1 MDEHLGEYGQAQEL
15 CERSLAIRRE
25 LGDQRGM
32 ADAMLT
38 LGVISWVQGRL
49 EEADRLLQESLS
61 IYWAMDDWSRVAHAI
76 KSVGEVLVRR
86 GRFEEGLALMESS
99 LDLYEDLGH
108 RYGGLGLLPFLGE
121 SKVHL
126 GCYAEARA
134 DAQQGVALSGQAKHR
149 WGVGFA
155 QFVDGLGAV
164 AEGSGREALAL
175 FQEAGAVFEEL
186 RHRENRGWVLGPL
199 GLAAREAGETAQ
211 VRECVVE
218 ALKTGVD
225 LGAFLPV
232 MYGLPAAALLL
243 ADQGAVERAVEVYAC
258 ASRYGF
264 VANSCWFEEVAS
276 RPIAA
281 AAAVLPAELIEAAR
295 ERGQAQAWEAMAAE
309 LLTELENP
317 GE

>member
-1 MDEHLGEYGQAQEL
+1 
-15 CERSLAIRRE
+15 
-25 LGDQRGM
+25 
-32 ADAMLT
+32 
-38 LGVISWVQGRL
+38 
-49 EEADRLLQESLS
+49 
-61 IYWAMDDWSRVAHAI
+61 VAHAI

-86 GRFEEGLALMESS
+86 GRFDEGLALMESS

-126 GCYAEARA
+126 GRYAEARA
-134 DAQQGVALSGQAKHR
+134 DAQQGAALSRQAKHR

-164 AEGSGREALAL
+164 AEGSSRQALAL
-175 FQEAGAVFEEL
+175 FQEAVTVFEEV
-186 RHRENRGWVLGPL
+186 RHRENQGWVLGPL
-199 GLAAREAGETAQ
+199 GLAARGADEMDLA
-211 VRECVVE
+211 RECVVE
-218 ALKTGVD
+218 ALGTGVE
-225 LGAFLPV
+225 LGAFVPV

-264 VANSCWFEEVAS
+264 VANSCWFEEVAGK
-276 RPIAA
+276 PIAA
-281 AAAVLPAELIEAAR
+281 AAAVLQAELIEVAR

-317 GE
+317 GK